1 MQVPELPS
9 LSTQRATPRFRRV
22 LLFQA
27 LPLGEINPSQSQQ
40 QDRPAT
46 ASTSSCRSPRI
57 FRLFRE
63 PTRQQ
68 PRRRARLHRAELHS
82 PVVASP
88 DHSPTSPTI
97 QNLHPSHSKLPVS
110 RSLTPS
116 PHP

>member
-63 PTRQQ
+63 PTRHQ
-68 PRRRARLHRAELHS
+68 PSRRARFHRVELHL
-82 PVVASP
+82 PLLASP
-88 DHSPTSPTI
+88 DHPPPSSPITT
-97 QNLHPSHSKLPVS
+97 L
-110 RSLTPS
+110 
-116 PHP
+116 

>member
-9 LSTQRATPRFRRV
+9 LPTKLATPRFRRV

-68 PRRRARLHRAELHS
+68 PRRRARLHRVELHS

-88 DHSPTSPTI
+88 DHSPTSSTI
-97 QNLHPSHSKLPVS
+97 NTLQPSQATLP
-110 RSLTPS
+110 
-116 PHP
+116 